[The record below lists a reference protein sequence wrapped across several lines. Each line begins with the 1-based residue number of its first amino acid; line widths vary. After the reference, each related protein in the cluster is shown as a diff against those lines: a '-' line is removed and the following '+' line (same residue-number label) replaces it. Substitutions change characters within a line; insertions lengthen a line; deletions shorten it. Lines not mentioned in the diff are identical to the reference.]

1 MLYGMNK
8 INNKN
13 MTKSEFTDEIQ
24 KAIDMVAEAEDVV
37 ATALRHSRQMTSHFE
52 AYGGYG
58 FTQLLGNGNR
68 YDRSLY
74 DLIDGYEELYDEE
87 DDNS

>member
-1 MLYGMNK
+1 
-8 INNKN
+8 
-13 MTKSEFTDEIQ
+13 MTKSEFTNEIQ
-24 KAIDMVAEAEDVV
+24 RAIEMVEEAEDIVE
-37 ATALRHSRQMTSHFE
+37 TALRDSRQMTSHFE

-74 DLIDGYEELYDEE
+74 DLIEYYEGPEE
-87 DDNS
+87 QY